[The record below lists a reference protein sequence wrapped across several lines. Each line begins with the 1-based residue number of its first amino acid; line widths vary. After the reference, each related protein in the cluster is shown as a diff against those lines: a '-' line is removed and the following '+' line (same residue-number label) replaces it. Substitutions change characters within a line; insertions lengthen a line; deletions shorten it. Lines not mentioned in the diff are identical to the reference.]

1 MKGGGGGVAFNG
13 HGKSITMVIDSYSV
27 RRFLVDTGAEVS
39 VFTATTVDRNSPC
52 QVTKLTTAN
61 RSNICT
67 FGKRT
72 IPLQFNMR
80 HFKWTFTI
88 AQVSP
93 SLLGANFLSAHSLL
107 IDIKGRSLIDSFDL
121 TSITLRRIYAAVPH
135 LGSIASAEEDFWGDY
150 TLFSGNLHFFCT
162 CHNFF
167 LLSSVQIL
175 FIPACCLLC
184 VL

>member
-1 MKGGGGGVAFNG
+1 
-13 HGKSITMVIDSYSV
+13 MVVDSYSV

-80 HFKWTFTI
+80 HFNWTFTI

-135 LGSIASAEEDFWGDY
+135 LGSIASAEEDFAKLLADFQDARRPHSSTSSSSTEWSCSSSR
-150 TLFSGNLHFFCT
+150 LRHPPCT
-162 CHNFF
+162 CT
-167 LLSSVQIL
+167 S
-175 FIPACCLLC
+175 ATT
-184 VL
+184 